1 MIIAPTMVPTT
12 LSSPP
17 MITIGNTLRPT
28 SATPKPP
35 ACYEGPQHPGDHR
48 NHAGG
53 CPDEREMI
61 SDIDTRGEGCL
72 LVVGNCS

>member
-1 MIIAPTMVPTT
+1 
-12 LSSPP
+12 

-35 ACYEGPQHPGDHR
+35 PARKVHNTPAITEITPVAAQIS
-48 NHAGG
+48 AKL
-53 CPDEREMI
+53 I
-61 SDIDTRGEGCL
+61 SDIDTGSEGCL